1 MILHKRAR
9 RQTLPLAI
17 ISGILIAIAPVL
29 DGCTHGDSEPAP
41 QSSAQMQGTPSSPSP
56 IPTQSIATPS
66 PTPVAMNPGPP
77 PGAATAEELQELV
90 SPIALYPDLLVA
102 QILAASTYPTQVVE
116 AHRWLEQNPN
126 LTGDALA
133 AKVNPQPWD
142 PSVKSLTQFPPVLQT
157 MNDSLAWTT
166 TLGEA
171 YYNQPADLMNAIQV
185 LRQRAMEA
193 GTLKDTPQQKVEL
206 ESAPPTESGGTP
218 SQQTIIIQPAEP
230 TVVYVPQ
237 YNPQT
242 VYGAPV
248 AAAPGYTT
256 PAASPG
262 YSGAEMLTVGLLS
275 FGIGMLVANAINDN
289 NNHWNSNW
297 HGGSVTYNNNVYV
310 SHSNTVV
317 RPPYG
322 SGGYPRP
329 PYSGAHPRPPY
340 AGNYPRPAP
349 YPGGRPP
356 YNGGRPGEFPATL
369 PATRPYNPAKAKEYA
384 ANNPNLTRPNFPNPN
399 TLPNGS
405 PSTLPNKAERN
416 KRNGNASGNQPV
428 QRPAN
433 GQTGSVNR
441 SAARNNAASQPARKP
456 DSDPLRGYSKDRDSN
471 GGRKGALGGYQ
482 PGGLA
487 QETSSRGRASMG
499 GGGNRQPGNG
509 NNRNNGNSGGR
520 ANKGGGGGRGQGGG
534 GGGGR
539 RRD

>member
-1 MILHKRAR
+1 
-9 RQTLPLAI
+9 
-17 ISGILIAIAPVL
+17 
-29 DGCTHGDSEPAP
+29 
-41 QSSAQMQGTPSSPSP
+41 
-56 IPTQSIATPS
+56 
-66 PTPVAMNPGPP
+66 MNPGPP
-77 PGAATAEELQELV
+77 PGAATAGELQELV

-166 TLGEA
+166 ALGEA

-185 LRQRAMEA
+185 LRQRATEA
-193 GTLKDTPQQKVEL
+193 GTLKDTPQQEVKV

-218 SQQTIIIQPAEP
+218 SQQTIIIQPAQP

-275 FGIGMLVANAINDN
+275 FGIGMLVADAINDN
-289 NNHWNSNW
+289 DNYWNTNW

-329 PYSGAHPRPPY
+329 PYSGANPRPPY

-356 YNGGRPGEFPATL
+356 YNGGRPAELPATL
-369 PATRPYNPAKAKEYA
+369 PATRPYNPAKAKEFA
-384 ANNPNLTRPNFPNPN
+384 ANNPNLTRPNFPNPS
-399 TLPNGS
+399 TLPNAGQ
-405 PSTLPNKAERN
+405 STLPNKAAERK
-416 KRNGNASGNQPV
+416 KRNGNAATNQPV
-428 QRPAN
+428 QRPVK

-441 SAARNNAASQPARKP
+441 STAKNNAASQPARKP
-456 DSDPLRGYSKDRDSN
+456 DSDPLRGYSKDRDST
-471 GGRKGALGGYQ
+471 GGPKGALGGYQ

-487 QETSSRGRASMG
+487 QETSSRGRASVG
-499 GGGNRQPGNG
+499 GGGNRPPRNG
-509 NNRNNGNSGGR
+509 NNVNNRNDGGR

-534 GGGGR
+534 GR
-539 RRD
+539 KRD